1 MAIFEQEHYG
11 KVISNKLAAYIMYN
25 IKDGDIEEVAEKNN
39 FPPYTLTNIIRG
51 DEYLTEDSSYMVQQL
66 FKRCLNN
73 YMETDKHNR
82 EILNELIIKCN
93 D

>member
-1 MAIFEQEHYG
+1 MAIFEKDHYG

-25 IKDGDIEEVAEKNN
+25 IKDGDIEEIAKNSN
-39 FPPYTLTNIIRG
+39 FSPHELTNIIRG
-51 DEYLTEDSSYMVQQL
+51 YEYLTEDSSYTVQQL

-73 YMETDKHNR
+73 YMKSEKHNR

>member
-73 YMETDKHNR
+73 YMKTEKHNR

>member
-1 MAIFEQEHYG
+1 MAIFEKKHYG

-25 IKDGDIEEVAEKNN
+25 IKDGDIEEVAKNSN
-39 FPPYTLTNIIRG
+39 FSPNELTDIIRG
-51 DEYLTEDSSYMVQQL
+51 YKYLTEDSSYTVQQL

-73 YMETDKHNR
+73 YMKSEKRNR
-82 EILNELIIKCN
+82 EVLNELITKCN